1 MIAEYL
7 AWGRE
12 ASCPSTATPS
22 GCSNHM
28 MMGSQ
33 RSTAKSSVAKSSEW
47 KAPERTKKTSR
58 ALPDSLKLCV
68 SKTKRIKAVLLLG
81 TSFSQT
87 ARPWKSEKSLSRN
100 TNKWE
105 DSTTETIKTAKAN
118 AQCCLASSNSI
129 SVLFGSGPV
138 LIQSSSRIQ
147 WFLLV
152 KSFRPFKTIN
162 RLLPWSIS
170 SSDPGF
176 NVATVQPSLWW
187 HSSTAALCDCLLWAA
202 GKGLRWCHT
211 LWLPTQTCLAAN
223 NSSLFRFCYD

>member
-1 MIAEYL
+1 MVTEYL
-7 AWGRE
+7 ARDRE
-12 ASCPSTATPS
+12 ASCPSTATPTA
-22 GCSNHM
+22 CLNHM

-33 RSTAKSSVAKSSEW
+33 RSTANFSVAESSEW
-47 KAPERTKKTSR
+47 KAPERTKKTSS
-58 ALPDSLKLCV
+58 ALPNSLKLCV

-87 ARPWKSEKSLSRN
+87 ACPWKSVKSLYRN
-100 TNKWE
+100 TNKRE
-105 DSTTETIKTAKAN
+105 DSTTETIKTAKARRKFSMAT
-118 AQCCLASSNSI
+118 AQCCLVSSNCI
-129 SVLFGSGPV
+129 SALFGSGPV

-152 KSFRPFKTIN
+152 KSFRLFETTN
-162 RLLPWSIS
+162 RLPPLSIS

-202 GKGLRWCHT
+202 DKGLRWCHT
-211 LWLPTQTCLAAN
+211 L
-223 NSSLFRFCYD
+223 